1 MSQQQQPKYV
11 AYLSDGDSGSGQF
24 REYYSRLP
32 QALKPLVKILDY
44 NEIKAT
50 YGASCPKWLRGYP
63 TMATYET
70 TPTVWEGSKAIELMG
85 RWASEAV
92 SASRPAAPRPLPG
105 ASSGIATAPRNPAE
119 QEMVTL
125 PQNTD
130 GEYGR
135 GSCVVSDDL
144 YMSRM
149 PNKAGSTGG
158 KEKVTQSDL
167 ARYTNARD
175 ALKTRE
181 K

>member
-1 MSQQQQPKYV
+1 MSQQPKYV
-11 AYLSDGDSGSGQF
+11 AYLSDSDSGSAQF
-24 REYYSRLP
+24 REYYGRLP
-32 QALKPLVKILDY
+32 PTLKPLVKILDY

-50 YGASCPKWLRGYP
+50 YGASCPKWLRGFP

-70 TPTVWEGSKAIELMG
+70 TPTVWEGSKAVELMG
-85 RWASEAV
+85 RWASEAA
-92 SASRPAAPRPLPG
+92 SASKPAAPRALQG

-144 YMSRM
+144 YDSRM
-149 PNKAGSTGG
+149 PNKGGAAGG
-158 KEKVTQSDL
+158 KGKVTQSDL

-175 ALKTRE
+175 ELKPRT